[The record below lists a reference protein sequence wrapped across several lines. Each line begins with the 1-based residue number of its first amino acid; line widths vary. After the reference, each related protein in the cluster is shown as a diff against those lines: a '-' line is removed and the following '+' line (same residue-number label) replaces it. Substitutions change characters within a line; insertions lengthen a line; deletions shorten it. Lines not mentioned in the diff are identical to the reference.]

1 MSDPFFIKESPE
13 VMEKILKDRLKD
25 LKAINQELVLE
36 KENSLKL
43 NVQVMENLKKL
54 SHLKFALDETSLVT
68 ITDRD
73 GTITDVNSKFCK
85 VSQYSRDE
93 LIGKNHRILKSG
105 YHDQKFF
112 ENLWK
117 TISSGKV
124 WKGDIKNKA
133 KDGSFYWA
141 WTTIIPFLGDDGT
154 PKEYIAIR
162 TDITFLKK
170 NEEDL
175 IDTISDLKKS
185 KLLKDEFVSMITHE
199 LKTPLTPIKGY
210 CEMLKDFNFGTLT
223 KEQIHYVEKI
233 HSSAVILE
241 RLISDLLDV
250 QKIDMGKM
258 SFKIKSFDVG
268 NFLDELQ
275 QDYSHLM
282 KNRGIEFV
290 VINSVK
296 TTLKTDQFRLRQI
309 LENMIRNSVD
319 FVPPKTGKIEVGV
332 KQENGKMI
340 FHVKDNGIGIQKEK
354 QQNIFKKFY
363 QADTSHTRKHGGT
376 GLGLAICK
384 GIVDGLG
391 GKIWFESEPRKGTT
405 FSFVIPLRNN

>member
-68 ITDRD
+68 ITDRG

-296 TTLKTDQFRLRQI
+296 TTLKTDQLRLRQI

-363 QADTSHTRKHGGT
+363 QADTSHTRKHGGS